1 MLRERGQNGGQKNGG
16 QKNGGQKTGDK
27 KTGDKKEKTGEGTQ
41 PFFVYIVSQGEKT
54 SLKKIETS
62 AIPKFKS
69 PPKPL

>member
-1 MLRERGQNGGQKNGG
+1 MRGD
-16 QKNGGQKTGDK
+16 KTGDK
-27 KTGDKKEKTGEGTQ
+27 KTGDKKTGDKKRGTKTGDKKEKPGEGTQ